1 MEHIILND
9 GSDGAALAKV
19 TLKALREA
27 RMSKTSRSG
36 SIFVS
41 DGQTDADGIDMGT
54 GTIINGVDGGIQ
66 PWVGD
71 TTPPGKPTGLTAS
84 SRNAAITVMWDG
96 TLDGG
101 IPADFHHITVT
112 GVRSSDSASMTFGDL
127 SSAGS
132 LSIAELT
139 AGDEWTITAVAYDD
153 AHLAD
158 GTSAPNASAM
168 SDAVTV
174 TVESAVSA
182 EEVQAI
188 QSDLSKAQSD
198 IAAAKAS
205 MTDLT
210 ATVSSVD
217 GKATTSGNAP
227 TADDATGKPDGAMW
241 YVMDS
246 SGNLTGTYVL
256 KSGSWVKY
264 AWASSSIADEVNQA
278 ISNASGT
285 ASTAQAT
292 ADAAKSAAQD
302 AVDTAGKAAT
312 SIVTQYAVSDSDSDP
327 PDSGWSTDRPE
338 PLATQFAWTRLVT
351 TYGDGSVV
359 TSSPAL
365 ATGTS
370 AILVNIHSDRGLAFH
385 NSDID
390 TTLKLT
396 IICGSRQI
404 TNISGLHEAF
414 GTGAYVQW
422 LALTG
427 AEQTPVVISSSD
439 PMLSDDGFTLTVSP
453 DNVDTTVTFTAQV
466 IV

>member
-1 MEHIILND
+1 MEHLILNE

-19 TLKALREA
+19 ALKALREA
-27 RMSKTSRSG
+27 RSAKTSKSG

-41 DGQTDADGIDMGT
+41 DGQTDDDGIPLGT
-54 GTIINGVDGGIQ
+54 GTIINGVNGGIQ
-66 PWVGD
+66 AWVGD

-101 IPADFHHITVT
+101 VPSDFHHITVT
-112 GVRSSDSASMTFGDL
+112 GVRSSDSSTMTFGDL

-132 LSIAELT
+132 LVMADLT
-139 AGDEWTITAVAYDD
+139 AGDVWKITAVAYDD

-158 GTSAPNASAM
+158 GTSAPNASGP

-182 EEVQAI
+182 SEVQSI
-188 QSDLSKAQSD
+188 KSDLSKAQSD
-198 IAAAKAS
+198 IAAAESS

-217 GKATTSGNAP
+217 GKSTTSGSAP
-227 TADDATGKPDGAMW
+227 TTGDASGKPEGAMW
-241 YVMDS
+241 YVMDA
-246 SGNLTGTYVL
+246 SGNITGTYIL

-264 AWASSSIADEVNQA
+264 AWASSSIADEVNQS
-278 ISNASGT
+278 ISNAFG
-285 ASTAQAT
+285 
-292 ADAAKSAAQD
+292 AAQN
-302 AVDTAGKAAT
+302 AIDTAGKAAT
-312 SIVTQYAVSDSDSDP
+312 SIITQYAVSGSDADP
-327 PDSGWSTDRPE
+327 PDSGWSTDRPK

-351 TYGDGSVV
+351 TYGDGNVV

-370 AILVNIHSDRGLAFH
+370 AILLNIHSDRGLAFH
-385 NSDID
+385 NNAID

-404 TNISGLHEAF
+404 TNLTGLHEAF

-453 DNVDTTVTFTAQV
+453 DNVDMTVTFTAQV

>member
-1 MEHIILND
+1 MEHLILNE
-9 GSDGAALAKV
+9 GSDSAVLAKV
-19 TLKALREA
+19 ALKALREA
-27 RMSKTSRSG
+27 RSSKTSNSG
-36 SIFVS
+36 SVFVS
-41 DGQTDADGIDMGT
+41 DGKTDDNGVSLGT
-54 GTIINGVDGGIQ
+54 GTIINGVDGGVQ
-66 PWVGD
+66 AWVGD
-71 TTPPGKPTGLTAS
+71 TTAPGKPTGITAES
-84 SRNAAITVMWDG
+84 HNGAVWVSWDG

-101 IPADFHHITVT
+101 IPDDFDHVQFTAVDGSKTVDMGRLSAAGTVT
-112 GVRSSDSASMTFGDL
+112 A
-127 SSAGS
+127 
-132 LSIAELT
+132 AELT
-139 AGDEWTITAVAYDD
+139 AGDTVVVTAVAFDD
-153 AHLAD
+153 AHDAQ
-158 GTSAPNASAM
+158 GNSKPNASPI
-168 SDAVTV
+168 SDAVPV
-174 TVESAVSA
+174 IVQGAVSA

-198 IAAAKAS
+198 IAATESS

-217 GKATTSGNAP
+217 GKATTSGSAP
-227 TADDATGKPDGAMW
+227 TTDDASGKPDGAMW
-241 YVMDS
+241 YVMDAN
-246 SGNLTGTYVL
+246 GNLTSTYIL
-256 KSGSWVKY
+256 KSGTWVKY

-278 ISNASGT
+278 ISDAAGT

-292 ADAAKSAAQD
+292 ASAAHDAAQNAI
-302 AVDTAGKAAT
+302 DTAGKAAT
-312 SIVTQYAVSDSDSDP
+312 SIVTQYAVSGSDTDP
-327 PDSGWSTDRPE
+327 PDSGWSTDSPE

-351 TYGDGSVV
+351 TYGDGSVI

-370 AILVNIHSDRGLAFH
+370 AILVNIHSDRGVAFH

-404 TNISGLHEAF
+404 TNIAGLHESF
-414 GTGAYVQW
+414 GTGAYIQW

-439 PMLSDDGFTLTVSP
+439 PMMSDDGFTLTVSP
-453 DNVDTTVTFTAQV
+453 DNVDATVTFTAQV